1 MKTAITPKERL
12 NAQKWGIGICL
23 VLLLAENIAWGFDVY
38 SVVALTVG
46 SIALLLLLF
55 FKKDNK
61 MKAAKFKKGDL
72 VLWNELLGRVEDIYY
87 DEAKDTYFYTLGKYK
102 WVEERDITLA
112 DWRDKTKI
120 LRRK

>member
-1 MKTAITPKERL
+1 MRITEKDIRMF
-12 NAQKWGIGICL
+12 QQWGLGISL
-23 VLLLAENIAWGFDVY
+23 VLLLAENIRWGFDLV
-38 SVVALTVG
+38 SEIVLFFG
-46 SIALLLLLF
+46 SIFLLLLLF
-55 FKKDNK
+55 LRRSKKV
-61 MKAAKFKKGDL
+61 KAAKFKKGDL

-112 DWRDKTKI
+112 DWRDETKI